1 MVNLFYLDHDPKKC
15 ARYYCD
21 KHVVKIPVE
30 ICQILSQ
37 IYHELGTKKPPYK
50 RCKGISFNL
59 NTALER
65 QLPLLANFTYSSF
78 ICALYHLEEFLLI
91 RYF

>member
-59 NTALER
+59 NTFPVCVSGGILSKT
-65 QLPLLANFTYSSF
+65 LLVKVGISISSPK
-78 ICALYHLEEFLLI
+78 IA
-91 RYF
+91 